1 MTLKDLVFD
10 FDGTLVDSMPTWG
23 GKMLRILKEEGAS
36 FPDNIVEIITP
47 LGDAG
52 AAHYFRDVLGVKSST
67 ENLLSRMDA
76 YALPK
81 YRDEIPE
88 KEGVGD
94 TLRALKS
101 RGHRLYVLTA
111 SPHRMLDPCLA
122 RLGLTSLFDGVF
134 SCDDFSTT
142 KANPEIYDRLC
153 AHIGSEK
160 KNLVFFD
167 DNFGACETAIKAGV
181 QTVGVYDD
189 SGKAAFDRLKSL
201 TAAAVYTLPEILQLS
216 LLN

>member
-1 MTLKDLVFD
+1 MKDLVFD

-23 GKMLRILKEEGAS
+23 GKMLRILQEEGVS
-36 FPDNIVEIITP
+36 YPDNVIEIITP

-52 AAHYFRDVLGVKSST
+52 AARYFREAFGVRASMAD
-67 ENLLSRMDA
+67 LLSRMDA

-88 KEGVGD
+88 KEGVSD
-94 TLRALKS
+94 TLRTLKA
-101 RGHRLYVLTA
+101 RGHRLFVLTA
-111 SPHRMLDPCLA
+111 SPHKMLDPCLS

-134 SCDDFSTT
+134 SCDDFETT

-153 AHIGSEK
+153 AHIGSRKE
-160 KNLVFFD
+160 NLVFFD
-167 DNFGACETAIKAGV
+167 DNLGACETAIKADV
-181 QTVGVYDD
+181 TTVGVYDE
-189 SGKAAFDRLKSL
+189 SGKASFERLRAL
-201 TAAAVYTLPEILQLS
+201 TAAAVNTLPEILELS

>member
-1 MTLKDLVFD
+1 LKDLVFD

-23 GKMLRILKEEGAS
+23 GKMLRILNEEGVLY
-36 FPDNIVEIITP
+36 PDNIIETITP

-52 AAHYFRDVLGVKSST
+52 AARYFRETFGVKASM
-67 ENLLSRMDA
+67 ENLLCRMDA

-81 YRDEIPE
+81 YRDEILE

-94 TLRALKS
+94 TLRALKE

-122 RLGLTSLFDGVF
+122 RLGLTPLFDGVF

-167 DNFGACETAIKAGV
+167 DNFGACETAVKAGV

-189 SGKAAFDRLKSL
+189 SGKAAFDRLKSI
-201 TAAAVYTLPEILQLS
+201 TSATVYTLPEILQLS
-216 LLN
+216 VLN

>member
-1 MTLKDLVFD
+1 MKDLVFD

-23 GKMLRILKEEGAS
+23 GKMLRILKEEGVS
-36 FPDNIVEIITP
+36 YPDNIIEIITP

-52 AAHYFRDVLGVKSST
+52 AARYFQETFGVTASM

-88 KEGVGD
+88 KEGASD
-94 TLRALKS
+94 TLRALKA

-122 RLGLTSLFDGVF
+122 RLGLTPLFDGVF

-153 AHIGSEK
+153 AHIGSK
-160 KNLVFFD
+160 KENLVFFD

-181 QTVGVYDD
+181 PTVGVYDD
-189 SGKAAFDRLKSL
+189 SGKAAFDRLKSITSA
-201 TAAAVYTLPEILQLS
+201 TADTLPEILQLS
-216 LLN
+216 ILN